1 MNGTNKYYELEIKPV
16 IGAAGGASLGGL
28 FGGTGIIVGG
38 LLGFF
43 TMLGLVL
50 YFFFYKKGQF

>member
-50 YFFFYKKGQF
+50 YIFFYKKK